1 MKEKNTLIENEA
13 HDRED
18 EARNPFDGRSTI
30 GCLLVGV
37 LLLVAGLLVFIKI
50 VTIIILMGIFA
61 IMFMGFASFAENVAT
76 AFVFVLLAIL
86 SVFVGCLIYFETD
99 NLT

>member
-50 VTIIILMGIFA
+50 V
-61 IMFMGFASFAENVAT
+61 N
-76 AFVFVLLAIL
+76 
-86 SVFVGCLIYFETD
+86 YFRP
-99 NLT
+99 L